1 MSHMYS
7 ISNAKKY
14 SLNNKVTKSRAKNLI
29 AFNITQDLVLSMREM
44 LKDFQKDAAKYI
56 K

>member
-1 MSHMYS
+1 MYS
-7 ISNAKKY
+7 ISDVKKY
-14 SLNNKVTKSRAKNLI
+14 SRNSKITKSGAKNLI
-29 AFNITQDLVLSMREM
+29 AAGITKGLTVSMREM